1 MNIDQRALQDGSLVV
16 GHDNDSLT
24 YRILHNSTCRSSEVR
39 CCEKNIPPSS
49 VMVFGIDEGSNNS
62 DHLGNEYEIQN
73 VETTGLDSVGENN
86 AVKKQDDA
94 LTLRFRKKS
103 NTNTLQYNT
112 IHHNTIHYN
121 TIQYNTIQYNTI
133 QYNTIQYN
141 TTQYNTIQYN
151 TIQYNTIQYNTI
163 QYNTIQYNTIQYNTI
178 QYNTIQYNTIQYNTI
193 QYNTIQYNTIQYNTI
208 QYNTIQY
215 NTIQYNTI
223 QYNTIQYNTIQ
234 YNTKGILQE
243 RKQGTVVNSLQ
254 KNN

>member
-49 VMVFGIDEGSNNS
+49 VVVVGIDEGSNNS

-94 LTLRFRKKS
+94 LTLRFRKKKQYKYI
-103 NTNTLQYNT
+103 TIQYNTLQYNKL
-112 IHHNTIHYN
+112 
-121 TIQYNTIQYNTI
+121 
-133 QYNTIQYN
+133 
-141 TTQYNTIQYN
+141 QYNTIQYN

-208 QYNTIQY
+208 QYNA
-215 NTIQYNTI
+215 
-223 QYNTIQYNTIQ
+223 IQ